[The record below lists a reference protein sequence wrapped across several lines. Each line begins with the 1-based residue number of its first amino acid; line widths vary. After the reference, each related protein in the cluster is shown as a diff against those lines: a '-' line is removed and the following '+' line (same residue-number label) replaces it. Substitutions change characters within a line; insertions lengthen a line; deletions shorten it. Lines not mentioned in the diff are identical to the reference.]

1 MAMSCGACDAEL
13 REGARF
19 CDACGSPVAATDSH
33 AEYKQVTVLFAD
45 VVHSMDIAA
54 SLGAERLREVMAELF
69 NRSSRVVQR
78 YGGTVDK
85 FTGDGIMAVFGAPI
99 ALEDHAVRAC
109 RAALDIHRDVKHL
122 ATTLENSEG
131 VKLQLRVGLNSGQ
144 VIAGEIGSGP
154 LAYTAIGEQVG
165 MAQRMESVAP
175 PGGVMI
181 TESTA
186 RLVENAS
193 VLGETELVRI
203 KGADVPVPARRLLA
217 IATGRGPRR
226 RETRFVGREWEM
238 DALAGIFSR
247 SINGNGSVVGVVGP
261 AGIGKSRIVREVSSA
276 AAAAGVEVC
285 MTYCESHT
293 TDVPFHAA
301 AGLVRAAAGANGLEG
316 EDARAAVRARLAG
329 ADSEDL
335 VLLDDL
341 LGIGDPAAVLP
352 QVDPDARRRRLVAMV
367 NTAALTRNTPVVYVI
382 EDAHW
387 IDEISEAMIAEFLTV
402 IPQTPSLV
410 LTTYRPEYCGA
421 LAHAPR
427 SQTIAL
433 EPLDNSQIS
442 SLSTELL
449 GADPSV
455 AGLADVIAE
464 RAAGNPFFA
473 EEMVRDLTERDV
485 LVGGRGCYL
494 CTDAVTGVRV
504 PSTLQATIAAR
515 IDRLDP
521 AAKRALNAAA
531 VVGTRF
537 GPRMLGALGI
547 NAALDGLVQAELI
560 DQIAFAPKAEY
571 AFRHPLIRTVAYE
584 SQLLSDRANLHRRV
598 AATIEQE
605 DQNAA
610 LIAEHLEAAGD
621 LHAAYEWHMRAG
633 AWSTDRDTSAANLS
647 WERARQIAVALPA
660 DDENA

>member
-1 MAMSCGACDAEL
+1 MSCGACDAEL

-69 NRSSRVVQR
+69 RSSSRVVQR

-122 ATTLENSEG
+122 ATTLEDSDG
-131 VKLQLRVGLNSGQ
+131 VKLQLRIGLNSGQ

-193 VLGETELVRI
+193 VLGETELVHI
-203 KGADVPVPARRLLA
+203 KGTDVPVPARRLLA

-226 RETRFVGREWEM
+226 LETRFVGREWEM
-238 DALAGIFSR
+238 DALTGILSR
-247 SINGNGSVVGVVGP
+247 SINGNGGVVGLVGP
-261 AGIGKSRIVREVSSA
+261 AGIGKSRIVRELSSA
-276 AAAAGVEVC
+276 AEAAGVEVC

-301 AGLVRAAAGANGLEG
+301 AGLLRAATGANGLEG

-367 NTAALTRNTPVVYVI
+367 STAALTRNTPVVYVI

-387 IDEISEAMIAEFLTV
+387 MDEISEGMIAEFLTV

-410 LTTYRPEYCGA
+410 LTTYRPEYGGA

-473 EEMVRDLTERDV
+473 EELVRDLTERDV

-494 CTDAVTGVRV
+494 CTDAVAGVSV

-521 AAKRALNAAA
+521 AAKRALNAGA
-531 VVGTRF
+531 VIGTRF
-537 GPRMLGALGI
+537 GPKLLGSLGI

-584 SQLLSDRANLHRRV
+584 SQLLSDRATLHRRV

-633 AWSTDRDTSAANLS
+633 AWSTDRDTSAAHLS
-647 WERARQIAVALPA
+647 WERARQIADALPA
-660 DDENA
+660 DDEMV

>member
-1 MAMSCGACDAEL
+1 MSCRACDAEM

-19 CDACGSPVAATDSH
+19 CDACGSPVADTDSH

-69 NRSSRVVQR
+69 RSSSRVVQR

-122 ATTLENSEG
+122 AATLENSDR
-131 VKLQLRVGLNSGQ
+131 VKLQLRIGLNSGQ

-193 VLGETELVRI
+193 VLGETELVHI
-203 KGADVPVPARRLLA
+203 KGTDVPVPARRLLA

-226 RETRFVGREWEM
+226 LETRFVGREWEM
-238 DALAGIFSR
+238 DALTGILSR
-247 SINGNGSVVGVVGP
+247 SINGNGGVVGLVGP
-261 AGIGKSRIVREVSSA
+261 AGIGKSRIVRELSSA
-276 AAAAGVEVC
+276 AEAAGVEVC

-301 AGLVRAAAGANGLEG
+301 AGLLRAATGANGLEG

-367 NTAALTRNTPVVYVI
+367 STAALTRNTPVVYVI

-387 IDEISEAMIAEFLTV
+387 MDEISEGMIAEFLTV

-410 LTTYRPEYCGA
+410 LTTYRPEYGGA

-473 EEMVRDLTERDV
+473 EELVRDLTERDV

-494 CTDAVTGVRV
+494 CTDAVAGVSV

-521 AAKRALNAAA
+521 AAKRALNAGA
-531 VVGTRF
+531 VIGTRF
-537 GPRMLGALGI
+537 GPKLLGSLGI

-584 SQLLSDRANLHRRV
+584 SQLLSDRATLHRRV

-621 LHAAYEWHMRAG
+621 LHAAYEWHMRAA
-633 AWSTDRDTSAANLS
+633 AWSKDRDISAALRS
-647 WERARQIAVALPA
+647 SERARQIADALPA
-660 DDENA
+660 DDEMA

>member
-1 MAMSCGACDAEL
+1 MSCRACDAEL

-19 CDACGSPVAATDSH
+19 CDACGSPVADTDSH

-69 NRSSRVVQR
+69 KSSSRVVQR

-122 ATTLENSEG
+122 AATLENSDR
-131 VKLQLRVGLNSGQ
+131 VKLQLRIGLNSGQ

-193 VLGETELVRI
+193 VLGERELVHI

-226 RETRFVGREWEM
+226 LETRFVGREWEM
-238 DALAGIFSR
+238 DALTGILSR
-247 SINGNGSVVGVVGP
+247 SINGNGGVVGVVGP
-261 AGIGKSRIVREVSSA
+261 AGIGKSRIVRELSSA

-387 IDEISEAMIAEFLTV
+387 MDEISEGMIAEFLTV

-410 LTTYRPEYCGA
+410 LTTYRPEYGGA
-421 LAHAPR
+421 LARAPR

-455 AGLADVIAE
+455 AGLADVIAD

-473 EEMVRDLTERDV
+473 EELVRDLTERDV

-494 CTDAVTGVRV
+494 CTDAVSGVSV

-521 AAKRALNAAA
+521 AAKRALNAGA
-531 VVGTRF
+531 VIGTRF
-537 GPRMLGALGI
+537 GPRMLGSLGI

-584 SQLLSDRANLHRRV
+584 SQLISDRANLHRRV

-621 LHAAYEWHMRAG
+621 LHAAYEWHMRAA
-633 AWSTDRDTSAANLS
+633 AWSKDRDISAAHRS
-647 WERARQIAVALPA
+647 SERARQIADALPA
-660 DDENA
+660 DDEMA